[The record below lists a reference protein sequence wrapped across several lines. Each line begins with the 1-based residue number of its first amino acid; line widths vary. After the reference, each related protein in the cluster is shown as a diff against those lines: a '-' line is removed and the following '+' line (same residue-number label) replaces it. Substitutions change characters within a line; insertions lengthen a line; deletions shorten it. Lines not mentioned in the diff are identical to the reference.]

1 MTIQQNLEYVTER
14 LHAACQRSG
23 RAASEVSLLA
33 VTKNVG
39 PDKIRDAAALGLTL
53 LGENRVQEAWAKYQ
67 QLSGLPLTWHL
78 IGHLQ
83 SNKVKRT
90 LQFAA
95 LIESVDSL
103 HLADEIERCAAA
115 AGRTIEVFMEIN
127 TSGEPQKFGVA
138 PAQAEALA
146 SHLASLPHLHLT
158 GLMTIG
164 ALSTDSQHI
173 RSCFTQLNRLRQH
186 LLSSGFHIDHLS
198 MGMSDDFEIA
208 IEEGATIIRLGR
220 ALFGERP

>member
-1 MTIQQNLEYVTER
+1 MTIQHNLEYVTER
-14 LHAACQRSG
+14 LHAACLRSG
-23 RAASEVSLLA
+23 RAASEVTLLA

-39 PDKIRDAAALGLTL
+39 PEKIRDAAALGLTL
-53 LGENRVQEAWAKYQ
+53 LGENRVQEAWSKYQ
-67 QLSGLPLTWHL
+67 QLSELPLTWHL

-95 LIESVDSL
+95 VIESVDSL
-103 HLADEIERCAAA
+103 HLADEIEHGAAA
-115 AGRTIEVFMEIN
+115 AGRTIEVFMEVN
-127 TSGEPQKFGVA
+127 TSGELQKFGVA

-146 SHLASLPHLHLT
+146 AHIASLPHLHLT

-164 ALSTDSQHI
+164 ALSTDTQHI
-173 RSCFTQLNRLRQH
+173 RSCFTQLNRLQQH
-186 LLSSGFHIDHLS
+186 LLSSGFSIDHLS

-220 ALFGERP
+220 ALFGDRP